1 MKLNKIMK
9 KTVLA
14 TMAVLMAASLS
25 FTGCSNGDDDPTSG
39 PTPTGSDDNVLFEID
54 FSKVADEQGVAT
66 AFEDVYYCSDNT
78 VVDGALKVQ
87 KNAEWGAIEIG
98 HKEIDLTNAK
108 IKIEYKQDEWKW
120 AASGTTKLTV
130 GVITNVG
137 TNATEWKPFDL
148 RTMDLAEGIATE
160 YTTKEAVVANGWNSA
175 DKVNEIAA
183 DDKRSGQ
190 SDVTDLKK
198 INRTV
203 IKFNQGTGTL
213 YIKSIKFYK

>member
-14 TMAVLMAASLS
+14 TMAVLMATSLS
-25 FTGCSNGDDDPTSG
+25 FTGCSNGDDDPT
-39 PTPTGSDDNVLFEID
+39 PTGSDDIVLFEID
-54 FSKVADEQGVAT
+54 FSKVADEQEVAT

>member
-1 MKLNKIMK
+1 M
-9 KTVLA
+9 
-14 TMAVLMAASLS
+14 
-25 FTGCSNGDDDPTSG
+25 
-39 PTPTGSDDNVLFEID
+39 
-54 FSKVADEQGVAT
+54 
-66 AFEDVYYCSDNT
+66 
-78 VVDGALKVQ
+78 
-87 KNAEWGAIEIG
+87 
-98 HKEIDLTNAK
+98 
-108 IKIEYKQDEWKW
+108 
-120 AASGTTKLTV
+120 
-130 GVITNVG
+130 
-137 TNATEWKPFDL
+137 

>member
-1 MKLNKIMK
+1 MIKVKFIK
-9 KTVLA
+9 A
-14 TMAVLMAASLS
+14 MAAFLVAGAMV
-25 FTGCSNGDDDPTSG
+25 FTGCSDGSSSDSFDGAGAEDPF
-39 PTPTGSDDNVLFEID
+39 FEID
-54 FSKVADEQGVAT
+54 FSKVAAGKEVEE
-66 AFEDVYYCSDNT
+66 AFEDVNYCSDNT

-130 GVITNVG
+130 GVITNEG
-137 TNATEWKPFDL
+137 TDATEWKPFDL

>member
-1 MKLNKIMK
+1 MIKVKFIK
-9 KTVLA
+9 A
-14 TMAVLMAASLS
+14 MAAFLVAGAMV
-25 FTGCSNGDDDPTSG
+25 FTGCSDGSSSDSFDGAGAEDPF
-39 PTPTGSDDNVLFEID
+39 FEID
-54 FSKVADEQGVAT
+54 FSKVAAGQKVKE

-130 GVITNVG
+130 GVITNEG
-137 TNATEWKPFDL
+137 TDATEWKPFDL

-175 DKVNEIAA
+175 DKVNEIVA

>member
-14 TMAVLMAASLS
+14 TMAVLMATSLS
-25 FTGCSNGDDDPTSG
+25 FTGCSNGDDDPT
-39 PTPTGSDDNVLFEID
+39 PTGSDDIVLFEID
-54 FSKVADEQGVAT
+54 FSKVADKQGVAT

>member
-1 MKLNKIMK
+1 M
-9 KTVLA
+9 A
-14 TMAVLMAASLS
+14 TSLS
-25 FTGCSNGDDDPTSG
+25 FTGCSNGDDDPT
-39 PTPTGSDDNVLFEID
+39 PTGSDDIVLFEID
-54 FSKVADEQGVAT
+54 FSKVADEQEVAT

>member
-1 MKLNKIMK
+1 M
-9 KTVLA
+9 
-14 TMAVLMAASLS
+14 
-25 FTGCSNGDDDPTSG
+25 
-39 PTPTGSDDNVLFEID
+39 
-54 FSKVADEQGVAT
+54 
-66 AFEDVYYCSDNT
+66 
-78 VVDGALKVQ
+78 KVQ

-130 GVITNVG
+130 GVITNEG
-137 TNATEWKPFDL
+137 TDATEWKPFDL

-175 DKVNEIAA
+175 DKVNEIVA